1 MASLM
6 EDFMDVL
13 EKENGEYG
21 RLTELSREKR
31 QIIIDGNIPALEE
44 ITGREQE
51 ITSILKNL
59 EKKREEVVNDMSIV
73 LSKKPE
79 DLTVTNMIAFLNKQP
94 KEQQKLMELKEKLHN
109 TLAEMADINGQN
121 EVLLKQAM
129 EMAEF
134 DLTLFKSMRQAPV
147 TANYD
152 KRANNTGDL
161 LGSSGFVGDSA

>member
-1 MASLM
+1 M

-161 LGSSGFVGDSA
+161 LGSSGFDAKQ

>member
-6 EDFMDVL
+6 EDFMDIL
-13 EKENGEYG
+13 EKENGEYQ

-44 ITGREQE
+44 ITNREQE
-51 ITSILKNL
+51 VTSVLKNL
-59 EKKREEVVNDMSIV
+59 ENKREEVVNDMSIV

-79 DLTVTNMIAFLNKQP
+79 ELTVTNMVAFLNKQP
-94 KEQQKLMELKEKLHN
+94 KEQQKLQDLKERLHK
-109 TLAEMADINGQN
+109 TLSEMADINGQN
-121 EVLLKQAM
+121 EVLLQHAM

-134 DLTLFKSMRQAPV
+134 DLTLFRSMRQAPV

-152 KRANNTGDL
+152 KRANNTGEL
-161 LGSSGFVGDSA
+161 LGSSGFDAKQ

>member
-1 MASLM
+1 M
-6 EDFMDVL
+6 
-13 EKENGEYG
+13 
-21 RLTELSREKR
+21 SREKR

-44 ITGREQE
+44 ITNREQE

-79 DLTVTNMIAFLNKQP
+79 ELTVTNMIAFLNKQP
-94 KEQQKLMELKEKLHN
+94 KEQQQLRELKEKLHD
-109 TLAEMADINGQN
+109 TLGKMADINTQN
-121 EVLLKQAM
+121 ETLLKHAL

-134 DLTLFKSMRQAPV
+134 DLTLFKSMRQAPT

-152 KRANNTGDL
+152 KRANNTGNL
-161 LGSSGFVGDSA
+161 LGNSGFDAKQ

>member
-1 MASLM
+1 M

-79 DLTVTNMIAFLNKQP
+79 ELTVTNMIAFLNKQP

-121 EVLLKQAM
+121 EVLLKHAM

-161 LGSSGFVGDSA
+161 LGSGGFDAKQ

>member
-6 EDFMDVL
+6 EEFMDVL
-13 EKENGEYG
+13 ERENGEYE

-44 ITGREQE
+44 ITNREQE

-79 DLTVTNMIAFLNKQP
+79 ELTVTNMIAFLNKQP
-94 KEQQKLMELKEKLHN
+94 KEQQQLRELKEKLHA
-109 TLAEMADINGQN
+109 TLEQMAEINNQN
-121 EVLLKQAM
+121 EALLQQAI

-134 DLTLFKSMRQAPV
+134 DLTLFKSIRQAPV

-161 LGSSGFVGDSA
+161 LGSSGFDAKQ

>member
-44 ITGREQE
+44 ITGRDQE

-59 EKKREEVVNDMSIV
+59 EKKRDEVVNDMSIV

-161 LGSSGFVGDSA
+161 LGSSGFDAKQ

>member
-161 LGSSGFVGDSA
+161 LGSGGFDAKQ

>member
-79 DLTVTNMIAFLNKQP
+79 ELTVTNMIAFLNKQP

-161 LGSSGFVGDSA
+161 LGSSGFDAKQ

>member
-6 EDFMDVL
+6 EEFMDVL
-13 EKENGEYG
+13 ERENGEYE

-44 ITGREQE
+44 ITNREQE

-94 KEQQKLMELKEKLHN
+94 QEQSKLIDLRDRLKD
-109 TLAEMADINGQN
+109 TLKKMADVNAQN
-121 EVLLKQAM
+121 EVLLQHAM

-134 DLTLFKSMRQAPV
+134 DLTLFRSMRQAPT

-152 KRANNTGDL
+152 NRANNTGDL
-161 LGSSGFVGDSA
+161 LGSSGFDAKQ

>member
-6 EDFMDVL
+6 EEFMDVL
-13 EKENGEYG
+13 ERENGEYE

-44 ITGREQE
+44 ITNREQE

-79 DLTVTNMIAFLNKQP
+79 ELTVTNMIAFLNKQP
-94 KEQQKLMELKEKLHN
+94 KEQQKLQELKVKLRA
-109 TLAEMADINGQN
+109 TIEEMADINTQN
-121 EVLLKQAM
+121 EVLLRHAL

-134 DLTLFKSMRQAPV
+134 DLTLFKSMRQAPT

-152 KRANNTGDL
+152 RRANNTGEL
-161 LGSSGFVGDSA
+161 LGSGGFDAKQ